1 MRVGRFGEAARLV
14 AGAPLADDV
23 LKCQLKP
30 VDSKDDKGTMTTE
43 EAQQL
48 RQVFTGGVCDYSK
61 AGVNQQPLSG
71 TYLKLPLVTPLRS
84 STAAGQQH

>member
-30 VDSKDDKGTMTTE
+30 VDSKDDTGTMTTE

-61 AGVNQQPLSG
+61 AGV
-71 TYLKLPLVTPLRS
+71 PLVTPPRS